1 MIILLTNV
9 SVKHKLKLFINLNFE
24 YLMNMV
30 DNALM
35 TLEELAEYL
44 RVKKRTVYDW
54 VKKGKIP
61 AIKTVG
67 QWRFKKE
74 AIDAWLD
81 SGKH

>member
-1 MIILLTNV
+1 MDSNKLLIFATRLTQNMQ
-9 SVKHKLKLFINLNFE
+9 NFS
-24 YLMNMV
+24 MV
-30 DNALM
+30 GNALM

-67 QWRFKKE
+67 QWRFKKDS
-74 AIDAWLD
+74 IDAWLE
-81 SGKH
+81 SKH

>member
-1 MIILLTNV
+1 MT
-9 SVKHKLKLFINLNFE
+9 
-24 YLMNMV
+24 MV

-61 AIKTVG
+61 AIKTVVNG
-67 QWRFKKE
+67 DLKNRPLMPGWKVNIKFVK
-74 AIDAWLD
+74 
-81 SGKH
+81 

>member
-1 MIILLTNV
+1 MTNNEQLMKIDDL
-9 SVKHKLKLFINLNFE
+9 SV
-24 YLMNMV
+24 
-30 DNALM
+30 
-35 TLEELAEYL
+35 YL

-74 AIDAWLD
+74 TIDAWLEN
-81 SGKH
+81 HR

>member
-1 MIILLTNV
+1 
-9 SVKHKLKLFINLNFE
+9 
-24 YLMNMV
+24 MNMV

-67 QWRFKKE
+67 QWRFKK
-74 AIDAWLD
+74 ATIDAWLVE
-81 SGKH
+81 SSKH

>member
-1 MIILLTNV
+1 
-9 SVKHKLKLFINLNFE
+9 
-24 YLMNMV
+24 
-30 DNALM
+30 M
-35 TLEELAEYL
+35 TIDDLADYL

-74 AIDAWLD
+74 QIDVWLEQQ
-81 SGKH
+81 S